1 MDSFNPN
8 PKPHNQSELTDHDC
22 FVCFDIM
29 CEPSRTPC
37 GHYMCLDCLDNVLA
51 LKRNCPFC
59 RTAIPEDFNL
69 TLDEPK
75 QLDIKAK
82 RPEQFAKR
90 FEEIM
95 KQRLNTDTLK
105 IVYGNTHRILTAPQ
119 DHNQHEWK
127 VFVKLA
133 NGKLNIDT
141 YISKVVFLLHHTF
154 PDPVMECYCEPFEVE
169 CSGWGVFEIPITI
182 YWKTWLDKQPSRY
195 IHMLS
200 FDGEGDWDT
209 DVVKFKKSIYRTL
222 EEERDD
228 DGEAH
233 YE

>member
-1 MDSFNPN
+1 MDSV
-8 PKPHNQSELTDHDC
+8 KSSTTKTLNQSELTDHDC

-59 RTAIPEDFNL
+59 RTAVPEDFTL
-69 TLDEPK
+69 TLDEEK
-75 QLDIKAK
+75 QAEIQAK
-82 RPEQFAKR
+82 RPRDFAKR

-95 KQRLNTDTLK
+95 KVRLNTDSLK
-105 IVYGNTHRILTAPQ
+105 IVYGNTHRVLTDPQ
-119 DHNQHEWK
+119 SYNQHEWK

-133 NGKLNIDT
+133 NGKLDIGT

-169 CSGWGVFEIPITI
+169 CTG
-182 YWKTWLDKQPSRY
+182 
-195 IHMLS
+195 
-200 FDGEGDWDT
+200 
-209 DVVKFKKSIYRTL
+209 
-222 EEERDD
+222 
-228 DGEAH
+228 
-233 YE
+233 